1 MFDESVQAAL
11 RAADSYM
18 DAFNAHDQEGMA
30 DACNF
35 PHVRIA
41 GGSVRIWQTRNES
54 MIPGLFDWLKE
65 AEGWHHSRWNHQNVV
80 HAGPDK
86 VHLDVSF
93 SRCDADDTVLGVY
106 PSIWVMTS
114 DEGHWGIQ
122 ARSSYAG

>member
-1 MFDESVQAAL
+1 MSDDVVQAAID
-11 RAADSYM
+11 AANAYM
-18 DAFNAHDQEGMA
+18 DAFNAHDQERMA

-41 GGSVRIWQTRNES
+41 SGAVRIWQRREDS
-54 MIPGLFDWLKE
+54 IIPGLFDWLTE
-65 AEGWHHSRWNHQNVV
+65 AEGWHHSSWNHQHVV

-93 SRCDADDTVLGVY
+93 TRFDADGNVLGVY
-106 PSIWVMTS
+106 PSVWVMTL

-122 ARSSYAG
+122 ARSSYAA